1 MKCNQIRGDMIQV
14 YKIFHVKHKFLKSL
28 FDVDSTSVTRM
39 HKFEIKKAFVKNKV
53 HKHFFSIQAVNDLD
67 SLSPG
72 VGNAVS
78 LDRFKKNQ
86 TRYCL
91 MKSKIFKL

>member
-1 MKCNQIRGDMIQV
+1 MIHV
-14 YKIFHVKHKFLKSL
+14 YKIFHVKYKFLKSL

-91 MKSKIFKL
+91 IKRKNF